1 MSEVDPAQRSGGLPA
16 IAYPFIAVVLGGI
29 LVWSFS
35 RILLAV
41 GKDQAVAI
49 SSLVSL
55 NILVGAAL
63 VAYGR
68 RVRNRPVAF
77 PFLLAVAGVVVAVG
91 VVAAVAFGDRPPTE
105 TEAGGGGPRPERVS
119 LTASGIKFVETKLTI
134 TAGAKVSMS
143 FDNKDAGLQHN
154 FALFDGKD
162 ANAPALFHSPLV
174 TGPATATFT
183 FTAPS
188 KPGSYF
194 FHCDVH
200 PNQMTGTATVVPGK
214 PGGGGP
220 GGPGGPG
227 GAIELSARGIAFIP
241 TKLTA
246 TSPQVTIHFS
256 NADAPTPHNVAVF
269 NGSDANAPAIFHG
282 DLVSGPAATDY
293 SFSLPGPGTYFFH
306 CDVHPTQMT
315 GTITL
320 SG

>member
-1 MSEVDPAQRSGGLPA
+1 MNDVEPDERSGRLPGV
-16 IAYPFIAVVLGGI
+16 AYPLIAAVLGGA

-41 GKDQAVAI
+41 GKDEAVLI
-49 SSLVSL
+49 SSLLSV

-77 PFLLAVAGVVVAVG
+77 PFLLGAAAVVVAVG
-91 VVAAVAFGDRPPTE
+91 AVTAVAFGDRPPHE
-105 TEAGGGGPRPERVS
+105 AEAAGGAKPERVT
-119 LTASGIKFVETKLTI
+119 LTASGTKFLESTLTL
-134 TAGAKVSMS
+134 TAGAKVSMA

-162 ANAPALFHSPLV
+162 ATAPALFHSPLV
-174 TGPATATFT
+174 TGPSTATFT

-200 PNQMTGTATVVPGK
+200 PAQMTGTVTVQPAK
-214 PGGGGP
+214 PGGGGGGG
-220 GGPGGPG
+220 GGPPS
-227 GAIELSARGIAFIP
+227 GALQLAAKGIAFSP

-246 TSPQVTIHFS
+246 TSTKVTIHFS
-256 NADAPTPHNVAVF
+256 NEDAGTPHNVAVF
-269 NGSDANAPAIFHG
+269 DGPDANAPPIFHG
-282 DLVSGPAATDY
+282 DLVTGPATSDY
-293 SFSLPGPGTYFFH
+293 SFTLPGPGTFYFH
-306 CDVHPTQMT
+306 CDVHPVQMT

>member
-1 MSEVDPAQRSGGLPA
+1 MNDVDRGERAGRLPGV
-16 IAYPFIAVVLGGI
+16 AYPLIAVVLGGI

-68 RVRNRPVAF
+68 RVRNRPVAL
-77 PFLLAVAGVVVAVG
+77 PFLLGAAGVVVAVG

-105 TEAGGGGPRPERVS
+105 TEAGGGGPKPERVS
-119 LTASGIKFVETKLTI
+119 LTASGTKFLETKLTL

-162 ANAPALFHSPLV
+162 ANSPALFHAPLV
-174 TGPATATFT
+174 TGPATATFA

-200 PNQMTGTATVVPGK
+200 PLQMTGTVTVVPGK
-214 PGGGGP
+214 PAASPGGGS
-220 GGPGGPG
+220 PG
-227 GAIELSARGIAFIP
+227 GAIQLSARGIAFIP

-246 TSPQVTIHFS
+246 TSPQVTIHFL
-256 NADAPTPHNVAVF
+256 NVDAPTPHNVAVF

-282 DLVSGPAATDY
+282 DLDTGPAATDY
-293 SFSLPGPGTYFFH
+293 TFTLPGPGTYFFH
-306 CDVHPTQMT
+306 CDVHPIQMT

>member
-1 MSEVDPAQRSGGLPA
+1 VNDVDRGERAGRLPGV
-16 IAYPFIAVVLGGI
+16 AYPLIAVVLGGI

-41 GKDQAVAI
+41 GKDEAVVI

-68 RVRNRPVAF
+68 RVRNRPVAL
-77 PFLLAVAGVVVAVG
+77 PFLLGAAGVVVAVG

-105 TEAGGGGPRPERVS
+105 TEAGGGGPKPERVS
-119 LTASGIKFVETKLTI
+119 LTASGTTFLETKLTL

-162 ANAPALFHSPLV
+162 ASAPALFHSPLV

-200 PNQMTGTATVVPGK
+200 PTQMTGTATVVPGK
-214 PGGGGP
+214 PGGGP
-220 GGPGGPG
+220 GGPGGPPS
-227 GAIELSARGIAFIP
+227 ALQLSAKGTAFVP

-246 TSPQVTIHFS
+246 LSPNVTIHFS
-256 NADAPTPHNVAVF
+256 NQDAGIPHNVAVF
-269 NGSDANAPAIFHG
+269 SGPDATAPALFHG
-282 DLVSGPAATDY
+282 DLVTGPAAADY
-293 SFSLPGPGTYFFH
+293 SFSLPGPGAYFFH

-320 SG
+320 PG

>member
-1 MSEVDPAQRSGGLPA
+1 
-16 IAYPFIAVVLGGI
+16 VVLGGI
-29 LVWSFS
+29 LVWSLS

-68 RVRNRPVAF
+68 RVRNRPVAL
-77 PFLLAVAGVVVAVG
+77 PFLLAAAGIVVAVG

-105 TEAGGGGPRPERVS
+105 TEAGGGGPKPERVS
-119 LTASGIKFVETKLTI
+119 LTASGTKFLETKLTL

-162 ANAPALFHSPLV
+162 ANAPAVFHSPLV
-174 TGPATATFT
+174 TGPSTATFS

-214 PGGGGP
+214 PGGGP
-220 GGPGGPG
+220 GGPGGPPS
-227 GAIELSARGIAFIP
+227 ALQLSAKGTAFIP

-246 TSPQVTIHFS
+246 PSPNVTIHFS
-256 NADAPTPHNVAVF
+256 NQDAGIPHNVAVF
-269 NGSDANAPAIFHG
+269 SGPDATAPPILHG
-282 DLVSGPAATDY
+282 DLVTGPATTDY